1 MKESIIINKTKNL
14 SLVAII
20 SFLFSVI
27 LCSFLVTASA
37 AGKTNIERLKIEQFI
52 QEKNAKINEIISKS
66 LYKTQS
72 LLVIAQGNY
81 LDAFDLLAPSLV
93 NDPSILNINLAPGG
107 IVSNVY
113 PLAGNEYFLGE
124 NIFDDCPGR
133 EEAILARESGE
144 LVLSGPFTLDN
155 GIQVF
160 AGRMP
165 VFTENG
171 SGIRQF
177 WGIVS
182 VILKYPQVFY
192 DAELN
197 VLNALGYSY
206 ELWRI
211 NPDTNERQ
219 VITGDNKHGSMN
231 ARFIEKPIQIFNAQ
245 WYLKIAPYK
254 PWYSYPE
261 NIVYIFMSVC
271 ICFFVFFILQN
282 NFDLKLMHT
291 VLEQMAITDPLTGIF
306 NRRHFMEVVQID
318 IAKSQRMNK
327 NAYILIFDID
337 KFKKINDTYG
347 HTAGD
352 MVLIE
357 LTTRI
362 KANIR
367 TYDLFARY
375 GGEEF
380 IIYTSDISSVT
391 VYEMAERLR
400 LSIYD
405 RKFEVD
411 NLSISV
417 SASFGVAHVRD
428 YDLKNGIR
436 RADEALYSAKR
447 NGRNCVFFNSKG

>member
-1 MKESIIINKTKNL
+1 MNGTKLVKNAKNL
-14 SLVAII
+14 SLIAVI
-20 SFLFSVI
+20 SFSVSAV
-27 LCSFLVTASA
+27 LCAFIITVTSA
-37 AGKTNIERLKIEQFI
+37 NKINIERLKIEQLI
-52 QEKNAKINEIISKS
+52 QEKSAKINEIMAKS

-72 LLVIAQGNY
+72 LLVIVQGNN
-81 LDAFDLLAPSLV
+81 LDAFDLLAPSLMD
-93 NDPSILNINLAPGG
+93 DPSILNIHLAPDG
-107 IVSNVY
+107 IISNVY
-113 PLAGNEYFLGE
+113 PMADNEYFIGRNLFGG
-124 NIFDDCPGR
+124 NPGSK
-133 EEAILARESGE
+133 ESVQARDSGE
-144 LVLSGPFTLDN
+144 LVLSGPLALSN
-155 GIQVF
+155 GIQF
-160 AGRMP
+160 LAGRLP
-165 VFTENG
+165 VYTENG
-171 SGIRQF
+171 GAGRKF

-182 VILKYPQVFY
+182 IVLKHPQVFY
-192 DAELN
+192 DADLGI
-197 VLNALGYSY
+197 LTALGYSY

-219 VITGDNKHGSMN
+219 VIVSDYKHGN
-231 ARFIEKPIQIFNAQ
+231 ITTRYIEKPVHILNAE
-245 WYLKIAPYK
+245 WNFKVAPFQ
-254 PWYSYPE
+254 PWYAYPE
-261 NIVYIFMSVC
+261 NIVYILVSIF
-271 ICFFVFFILQN
+271 ICFFIFFILQN

-291 VLEQMAITDPLTGIF
+291 SLEQMAITDPLTGIY

-318 IAKSQRMNK
+318 IAKSQRLKK

-347 HTAGD
+347 HTVGD

-357 LTTRI
+357 LTMRI

-400 LSIYD
+400 LSLFD
-405 RKFEVD
+405 KKFEVD
-411 NLSISV
+411 NLNLTV

-436 RADEALYSAKR
+436 RADEALYTAKK